1 MARDNIPEY
10 SATASANTVVADV
23 NIDEGC
29 APSGI
34 NNAIRAVMA
43 ALKNV
48 DTGAATLTRP
58 AFTSSTSA
66 TIKTATVKHT
76 NDTTSMTIA
85 ANGGVTFSEVPSLPD
100 NTVETADVQDDA
112 ITLAKMAGL
121 TRGSIIYGNAN
132 GDPTALPIG
141 TGVLTGDGTDVSWAA
156 ATGVP
161 AGAVIYH
168 AANTAPTGFLKA
180 NGAAVSRTTYT
191 ALFAAIG
198 TTFGVGDGASTF
210 NVPDLRGEFLR
221 GWDDSRGID
230 SGRSFSSA
238 QTDDL
243 KAHDHTQRPATS
255 AGRHFHIYSYSGGT
269 WPSERDGNVIG
280 GANTGST
287 GGSET
292 RPRNISLLAC
302 IKY

>member
-34 NNAIRAVMA
+34 NNAIREVMA
-43 ALKNV
+43 ALKDV
-48 DTGAATLTRP
+48 DTGATTLTSP

-100 NTVETADVQDDA
+100 NTVETADVQDNA

-141 TGVLTGDGTDVSWAA
+141 TGVLTGDGTDISYAA
-156 ATGVP
+156 PAAQVPTLTRGQIIYSNASGNTVALDPGTAGQVLQSDGTDISYVDTSSLSSTTLGGVGTYAFLARTATGQSDYISVGSTYSGSSLTY
-161 AGAVIYH
+161 AGVSRSGGNNMII
-168 AANTAPTGFLKA
+168 APSGTPSGTWRAMGNVGSAFTGF
-180 NGAAVSRTTYT
+180 N
-191 ALFAAIG
+191 
-198 TTFGVGDGASTF
+198 
-210 NVPDLRGEFLR
+210 
-221 GWDDSRGID
+221 
-230 SGRSFSSA
+230 
-238 QTDDL
+238 
-243 KAHDHTQRPATS
+243 QRATS
-255 AGRHFHIYSYSGGT
+255 FVR
-269 WPSERDGNVIG
+269 
-280 GANTGST
+280 
-287 GGSET
+287 
-292 RPRNISLLAC
+292 IS
-302 IKY
+302 